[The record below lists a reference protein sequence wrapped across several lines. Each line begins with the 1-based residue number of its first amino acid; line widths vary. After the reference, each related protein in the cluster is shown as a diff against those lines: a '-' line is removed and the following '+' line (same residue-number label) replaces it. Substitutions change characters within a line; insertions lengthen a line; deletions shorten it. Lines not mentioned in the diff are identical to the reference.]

1 MGTKWTN
8 EQLKVINTRN
18 RNILVSAAAGSGKTA
33 VLVER
38 IIAMVTDKDKP
49 IDVDKLLVVTFTNAA
64 ASEMRERLMKAL
76 SKALMLDRNN
86 EHLQKQMTYI
96 QNAKITTIDAFCLG
110 VLKDNF
116 GEADIDPGFRIGN
129 NDELELL
136 KKDTVSEVINSY
148 FEAGDEQFLEFMED
162 YVDKSGRSAIEEIIL
177 DLYEKSMSN
186 VNPAKWLGDM
196 LLDYKDITPDKIL
209 DSVFFKKL
217 FSEAKKSIHKAYE
230 AMRMALYYSD
240 KAGIYEYEEIFLK
253 EQELLKQLGNI
264 EDFNE
269 LKKQVDNIKYD
280 RLPSIKKDRG
290 IDDREKKKV
299 VKFRDSAK
307 KYIKDIKEKFLNK
320 SLDEYSQVLKL
331 SYDNVAMLI
340 KLTGEFMEEYLKVK
354 KEKNIVDFAQVEQL
368 TYNILVKDGE
378 ITDTAKQ
385 ISEDFYEILIDEY
398 QDSNYLQEAILGA
411 VSKKHKGINNIFM
424 VGDVKQSIY
433 GFRNAKPELFV
444 EKFESYTAN
453 DDENMKICLSK
464 NFRSRK
470 QVIETCNFIF
480 EQVMTKE
487 FSDISY
493 DEEQKLYLGAAYE
506 DNDQCET
513 EIIVIDRN
521 AKAEGS
527 YIGEN
532 SGKANGNSISGASTS
547 EALTND
553 EFTEEAEGEED
564 ELLDITYIEAEAG
577 VIADKI
583 KELVANEQKVLDK
596 NTNTY
601 RNIRFSDI
609 AIIVRTMRNLGDT
622 IMQVVEQR
630 NIPIESISTTG
641 YFSAFEIRVLLAYLE
656 VIDNVRQDIPL
667 VCVLRNVYR
676 FNENELAQI
685 KGESKGSYFDGLNM
699 YNGYLNE
706 RVQRVLEDL
715 EALRKM
721 VPYTSIYEL
730 INTILIKTGFKDYL
744 LAMGNG
750 NKRLANVEMLLK
762 KAVQYENSSYS
773 GLFNF
778 IRYIERVQQV
788 ELDEGEAKGYEE
800 ENDSVKLM
808 TIHKSKG
815 LEFPVVIVAGMGR
828 QFNEMD
834 YKKTVVVGKEGGLG
848 IDYIDKDKRIRYQ
861 SPIKKAL
868 TIMGKEADRAEEI
881 RVLYVALTRAKEK
894 LIMTGSCDIN
904 GKLKNL
910 LKYANYEEKAF
921 KSYMIMECKSFIEII
936 LLAYMRNISMNS
948 YINSNSEDIG
958 FDNGISIGLTSPVYN
973 SEAANAKFKVIN
985 LNDITYKA
993 VERQY
998 FEKEMKESI
1007 EHFNSD
1013 IVYDAATREIL
1024 EKRMSYRYP
1033 YPQDMGLTAKVSVS
1047 DVKHRYM
1054 SDDIEETVDS
1064 KVIDYSDNERKS
1076 DPAEKATTEKI
1087 VVGEAVEGK
1096 AVTEKIV
1103 EDKTVTDEI
1112 AAGEEVTVE
1121 AFADKF
1127 VVDEDMPR
1135 FLRGEEEINEGAK
1148 RGTSYHRIFELIDY
1162 SKDIESLEATQEMI
1176 EEIVRSGRI
1185 SKEDADLVSPKKIFR
1200 FLNSKIGKRMK
1211 AAALNGKLY
1220 REKQFVMGDAYNKI
1234 IKEVDSTEMV
1244 LVQGI
1249 IDAMFEEN
1257 GKLIIVD
1264 YKTDNVADIRQL
1276 EARYKTQLELYA
1288 DAVQLSLGKEVGE
1301 KIIYSTKFGDELVL

>member
-38 IIAMVTDKDKP
+38 IIAMVTDKDEP

-76 SKALMLDRNN
+76 SKALMQDRNN

-110 VLKDNF
+110 ILKDNF

-230 AMRMALYYSD
+230 AMRMALCYSD

-290 IDDREKKKV
+290 IEDREKKKV
-299 VKFRDSAK
+299 VKFRESAK

-320 SLDEYSQVLKL
+320 SLDEYSKVLKL

-340 KLTGEFMEEYLKVK
+340 KLTCEFMEEYLKVK
-354 KEKNIVDFAQVEQL
+354 KGKNIVDFAQVEQL

-378 ITDTAKQ
+378 VTDTAKQ

-527 YIGEN
+527 YISEN
-532 SGKANGNSISGASTS
+532 SGKVNGNPISGGSTS
-547 EALTND
+547 ETSAND

-750 NKRLANVEMLLK
+750 NKRIANVEMLLK

-868 TIMGKEADRAEEI
+868 TIMGKEADRAEEL

-1024 EKRMSYRYP
+1024 ENRMSYRYP

-1064 KVIDYSDNERKS
+1064 KVMDYSDSERKS
-1076 DPAEKATTEKI
+1076 DSAEKATIEKI
-1087 VVGEAVEGK
+1087 
-1096 AVTEKIV
+1096 
-1103 EDKTVTDEI
+1103 
-1112 AAGEEVTVE
+1112 
-1121 AFADKF
+1121 

-1185 SKEDADLVSPKKIFR
+1185 SKADADLVSPKKIFR
-1200 FLNSKIGKRMK
+1200 FLNSSIGKRMK

>member
-76 SKALMLDRNN
+76 SKALMQDRNN

-110 VLKDNF
+110 ILKDNF

-299 VKFRDSAK
+299 VKFRESAK

-320 SLDEYSQVLKL
+320 SLDEYSRVLKL
-331 SYDNVAMLI
+331 SYDNVAMLL
-340 KLTGEFMEEYLKVK
+340 KLTCEFMEEYLKVK

-378 ITDTAKQ
+378 VTDTAKQ

-527 YIGEN
+527 YISEN
-532 SGKANGNSISGASTS
+532 SGKVNGNPISGGSTS
-547 EALTND
+547 ETSAND

-750 NKRLANVEMLLK
+750 NKRIANVEMLLK

-868 TIMGKEADRAEEI
+868 TIMGKEADRAEEL

-894 LIMTGSCDIN
+894 LIMTGGCDIN

-1024 EKRMSYRYP
+1024 ENRMSYRYP

-1064 KVIDYSDNERKS
+1064 KVMDYSDSERKS
-1076 DPAEKATTEKI
+1076 DSAEKATIEKI
-1087 VVGEAVEGK
+1087 
-1096 AVTEKIV
+1096 
-1103 EDKTVTDEI
+1103 
-1112 AAGEEVTVE
+1112 
-1121 AFADKF
+1121 

-1185 SKEDADLVSPKKIFR
+1185 SKADADLVSPKKIFR
-1200 FLNSKIGKRMK
+1200 FLNSNIGKRMK

-1276 EARYKTQLELYA
+1276 ETRYKTQLELYA

>member
-76 SKALMLDRNN
+76 SKALMQDRNN

-110 VLKDNF
+110 ILKDNF

-299 VKFRDSAK
+299 VKFRESAK

-320 SLDEYSQVLKL
+320 SLDEYSRVLKL
-331 SYDNVAMLI
+331 SYDNVAMLL
-340 KLTGEFMEEYLKVK
+340 KLTCEFMEEYLKVK

-378 ITDTAKQ
+378 VTDTAKQ

-527 YIGEN
+527 YISEN
-532 SGKANGNSISGASTS
+532 SGKVNGNPISGGSTS
-547 EALTND
+547 ETSAND

-699 YNGYLNE
+699 YNGYLSE

-750 NKRLANVEMLLK
+750 NKRIANVEMLLK

-868 TIMGKEADRAEEI
+868 TIMGKEADRAEEL

-1024 EKRMSYRYP
+1024 ENRMSYRYP

-1064 KVIDYSDNERKS
+1064 KVMDYSDSERKS
-1076 DPAEKATTEKI
+1076 DSAEKATIEKI
-1087 VVGEAVEGK
+1087 
-1096 AVTEKIV
+1096 
-1103 EDKTVTDEI
+1103 
-1112 AAGEEVTVE
+1112 
-1121 AFADKF
+1121 

-1185 SKEDADLVSPKKIFR
+1185 SKADADLVSPKKIFR
-1200 FLNSKIGKRMK
+1200 FLNSNIGKRMK

-1276 EARYKTQLELYA
+1276 ETRYKTQLELYA

>member
-38 IIAMVTDKDKP
+38 IIAMVTDKDEP

-76 SKALMLDRNN
+76 SKALMQDRNN

-110 VLKDNF
+110 ILKDNF

-230 AMRMALYYSD
+230 AMRMALCYSD

-290 IDDREKKKV
+290 IEDREKKKV
-299 VKFRDSAK
+299 VKFRESAK

-320 SLDEYSQVLKL
+320 SLYEYSKVLKL

-340 KLTGEFMEEYLKVK
+340 KLTCEFMEEYLKVK

-378 ITDTAKQ
+378 VTDTAKQ

-527 YIGEN
+527 YISEN
-532 SGKANGNSISGASTS
+532 SGKVNGNPISGGSTS
-547 EALTND
+547 ETSAND

-750 NKRLANVEMLLK
+750 NKRIANVEMLLK

-868 TIMGKEADRAEEI
+868 TIMGKEADRAEEL

-1024 EKRMSYRYP
+1024 ENRMSYRYP

-1064 KVIDYSDNERKS
+1064 KVMDYSDSERKS
-1076 DPAEKATTEKI
+1076 DSAEKATIEKI
-1087 VVGEAVEGK
+1087 
-1096 AVTEKIV
+1096 
-1103 EDKTVTDEI
+1103 
-1112 AAGEEVTVE
+1112 
-1121 AFADKF
+1121 

-1185 SKEDADLVSPKKIFR
+1185 SKADADLVSPKKIFR
-1200 FLNSKIGKRMK
+1200 FLNSSIGKRMK

>member
-76 SKALMLDRNN
+76 SKALMQDRNN

-110 VLKDNF
+110 ILKDNF

-299 VKFRDSAK
+299 VKFRESAK

-320 SLDEYSQVLKL
+320 SLDEYSRVLKL
-331 SYDNVAMLI
+331 SYDNVAMLL
-340 KLTGEFMEEYLKVK
+340 KLTCEFMEEYLKVK

-378 ITDTAKQ
+378 VTDTAKQ

-527 YIGEN
+527 YISEN
-532 SGKANGNSISGASTS
+532 SGKVNGNPISGGSTS
-547 EALTND
+547 ETSAND

-750 NKRLANVEMLLK
+750 NKRIANVEMLLK

-868 TIMGKEADRAEEI
+868 TIMGKEADRAEEL

-1024 EKRMSYRYP
+1024 ENRMSYRYP

-1064 KVIDYSDNERKS
+1064 KVMDYSDSERKS
-1076 DPAEKATTEKI
+1076 DSAEKATIEKI
-1087 VVGEAVEGK
+1087 
-1096 AVTEKIV
+1096 
-1103 EDKTVTDEI
+1103 
-1112 AAGEEVTVE
+1112 
-1121 AFADKF
+1121 

-1185 SKEDADLVSPKKIFR
+1185 SKADADLVSPKKIFR
-1200 FLNSKIGKRMK
+1200 FLNSNIGKRMK

-1276 EARYKTQLELYA
+1276 ETRYKTQLELYA
-1288 DAVQLSLGKEVGE
+1288 DAVQLSLGKEVAE

>member
-76 SKALMLDRNN
+76 SKALMQDRNN

-110 VLKDNF
+110 ILKDNF

-299 VKFRDSAK
+299 VKFRESAK
-307 KYIKDIKEKFLNK
+307 KYIKDIKEKFLSK

-331 SYDNVAMLI
+331 SYDNVAMLL
-340 KLTGEFMEEYLKVK
+340 KLTCEFMEEYLKVK
-354 KEKNIVDFAQVEQL
+354 KEKNVVDFAQVEQL

-378 ITDTAKQ
+378 VTDTAKQ

-527 YIGEN
+527 YISEN
-532 SGKANGNSISGASTS
+532 SGKVNGNPISGGSTS
-547 EALTND
+547 ETSAND

-750 NKRLANVEMLLK
+750 NKRIANVEMLLK

-868 TIMGKEADRAEEI
+868 TIMGKEADRAEEL

-1024 EKRMSYRYP
+1024 ENRMSYRYP

-1064 KVIDYSDNERKS
+1064 KVMDYSDSERKS
-1076 DPAEKATTEKI
+1076 DSAEKATIEKI
-1087 VVGEAVEGK
+1087 
-1096 AVTEKIV
+1096 
-1103 EDKTVTDEI
+1103 
-1112 AAGEEVTVE
+1112 
-1121 AFADKF
+1121 

-1185 SKEDADLVSPKKIFR
+1185 SKADADLVSPKKIFR
-1200 FLNSKIGKRMK
+1200 FLNSNIGKRMK

>member
-38 IIAMVTDKDKP
+38 IIAMVTDKDEP

-76 SKALMLDRNN
+76 SKALMQDRNN

-110 VLKDNF
+110 ILKDNF

-230 AMRMALYYSD
+230 AMRMALCYSD

-290 IDDREKKKV
+290 IEDREKKKV
-299 VKFRDSAK
+299 VKFRESAK

-320 SLDEYSQVLKL
+320 SLDEYSKVLKL

-340 KLTGEFMEEYLKVK
+340 KLTCEFMEEYLKVK

-378 ITDTAKQ
+378 VTDTAKQ

-411 VSKKHKGINNIFM
+411 VSKKHKGIDNIFM

-493 DEEQKLYLGAAYE
+493 DEEQKLYLGATYE

-527 YIGEN
+527 YISEN
-532 SGKANGNSISGASTS
+532 SGKVNGNPISGGSTS
-547 EALTND
+547 ETSAND

-750 NKRLANVEMLLK
+750 NKRIANVEMLLK

-868 TIMGKEADRAEEI
+868 TIMGKEADRAEEL

-1024 EKRMSYRYP
+1024 ENRMSYRYP

-1064 KVIDYSDNERKS
+1064 KVMDYSDSERKS
-1076 DPAEKATTEKI
+1076 DSAEKATIEKI
-1087 VVGEAVEGK
+1087 
-1096 AVTEKIV
+1096 
-1103 EDKTVTDEI
+1103 
-1112 AAGEEVTVE
+1112 
-1121 AFADKF
+1121 

-1185 SKEDADLVSPKKIFR
+1185 SKADADLVSPKKIFR
-1200 FLNSKIGKRMK
+1200 FLNSSIGKRMK

>member
-38 IIAMVTDKDKP
+38 IIAMVTDKDEP

-76 SKALMLDRNN
+76 SKALMQDRNN

-110 VLKDNF
+110 ILKDNF

-253 EQELLKQLGNI
+253 EKELLKQLGNI

-299 VKFRDSAK
+299 VKFRESAK
-307 KYIKDIKEKFLNK
+307 KYIKDIKEKFLSK

-331 SYDNVAMLI
+331 SYDNVAMLL
-340 KLTGEFMEEYLKVK
+340 KLTCEFMEEYLKVK
-354 KEKNIVDFAQVEQL
+354 KEKNVVDFAQVEQL

-378 ITDTAKQ
+378 VTDTAKQ

-527 YIGEN
+527 YISEN
-532 SGKANGNSISGASTS
+532 SGKVNGNPISGGSTS
-547 EALTND
+547 ETSAND

-750 NKRLANVEMLLK
+750 NKRIANVEMLLK

-868 TIMGKEADRAEEI
+868 TIMGKEADRAEEL

-1024 EKRMSYRYP
+1024 ENRMSYRYP

-1064 KVIDYSDNERKS
+1064 KVMDYSDSERKS
-1076 DPAEKATTEKI
+1076 DSAEKATIEKI
-1087 VVGEAVEGK
+1087 
-1096 AVTEKIV
+1096 
-1103 EDKTVTDEI
+1103 
-1112 AAGEEVTVE
+1112 
-1121 AFADKF
+1121 

-1185 SKEDADLVSPKKIFR
+1185 SKADADLVSPKKIFR
-1200 FLNSKIGKRMK
+1200 FLNSNIGKRMK

-1276 EARYKTQLELYA
+1276 ETRYKTQLELYA

>member
-76 SKALMLDRNN
+76 SKALMQDRNN

-253 EQELLKQLGNI
+253 EQELLKQLGSI

-299 VKFRDSAK
+299 VKFRESAK

-532 SGKANGNSISGASTS
+532 SGKVNGNSISGASTS
-547 EALTND
+547 EASAND

-609 AIIVRTMRNLGDT
+609 AIIVRNMRNLGDT

-750 NKRLANVEMLLK
+750 NKRIANVEILLK

-834 YKKTVVVGKEGGLG
+834 YKKIVVVGKEGGLG

-868 TIMGKEADRAEEI
+868 TIMGKEADRAEEL

-894 LIMTGSCDIN
+894 LIMTGNCDIN

-1007 EHFNSD
+1007 KHFNSD

-1024 EKRMSYRYP
+1024 ENRMSYRYP

-1064 KVIDYSDNERKS
+1064 K
-1076 DPAEKATTEKI
+1076 
-1087 VVGEAVEGK
+1087 

-1103 EDKTVTDEI
+1103 EDKV
-1112 AAGEEVTVE
+1112 A
-1121 AFADKF
+1121 
-1127 VVDEDMPR
+1127 VDEDMPR

-1176 EEIVRSGRI
+1176 EEIVGSGRI
-1185 SKEDADLVSPKKIFR
+1185 SKEDADLVSPKKIFQ

-1257 GKLIIVD
+1257 GKIIIVD

>member
-299 VKFRDSAK
+299 VKFRESAK

-340 KLTGEFMEEYLKVK
+340 KLTVEFMEEYLKVK
-354 KEKNIVDFAQVEQL
+354 KEKNIVDFAQIEHL

-444 EKFESYTAN
+444 GKFESYTAN

-750 NKRLANVEMLLK
+750 NKRIANVEMLLK

-868 TIMGKEADRAEEI
+868 TIMGKEADRAEEL

-910 LKYANYEEKAF
+910 LKYVNYEEKAF

-1013 IVYDAATREIL
+1013 IVYDAATKEIL
-1024 EKRMSYRYP
+1024 ENRMSYRYP

-1064 KVIDYSDNERKS
+1064 KVIDYSDSERKS
-1076 DPAEKATTEKI
+1076 DPAEKI
-1087 VVGEAVEGK
+1087 
-1096 AVTEKIV
+1096 
-1103 EDKTVTDEI
+1103 D
-1112 AAGEEVTVE
+1112 
-1121 AFADKF
+1121 ADKF

-1162 SKDIESLEATQEMI
+1162 SKDIESLEATEEMI

-1249 IDAMFEEN
+1249 IDALFEEN
-1257 GKLIIVD
+1257 GKLVIVD

-1301 KIIYSTKFGDELVL
+1301 KIIYSTKFGAELVL

>member
-76 SKALMLDRNN
+76 SKALMQDRNN

-110 VLKDNF
+110 ILKDNF

-299 VKFRDSAK
+299 VKFRESAK

-320 SLDEYSQVLKL
+320 SLDEYSRVLKL
-331 SYDNVAMLI
+331 SYDNVAMLL
-340 KLTGEFMEEYLKVK
+340 KLTCEFMEEYLKVK

-378 ITDTAKQ
+378 VTDTAKQ

-527 YIGEN
+527 YISEN
-532 SGKANGNSISGASTS
+532 SGKVNGNPISGGSTS
-547 EALTND
+547 ETSAND

-750 NKRLANVEMLLK
+750 NKRIANVEMLLK

-868 TIMGKEADRAEEI
+868 TIMGKEADRAEEL

-1024 EKRMSYRYP
+1024 ENRMSYRYP

-1064 KVIDYSDNERKS
+1064 KVMDYSDSERKS
-1076 DPAEKATTEKI
+1076 DSAEKATIEKI
-1087 VVGEAVEGK
+1087 
-1096 AVTEKIV
+1096 
-1103 EDKTVTDEI
+1103 
-1112 AAGEEVTVE
+1112 
-1121 AFADKF
+1121 

-1185 SKEDADLVSPKKIFR
+1185 SKADADLVSTKKIFR
-1200 FLNSKIGKRMK
+1200 FLNSNIGKRMK

-1276 EARYKTQLELYA
+1276 ETRYKTQLELYA

>member
-38 IIAMVTDKDKP
+38 IIAMVTDKDEP

-76 SKALMLDRNN
+76 SKALMQDRNN

-110 VLKDNF
+110 ILKDNF

-230 AMRMALYYSD
+230 AMRMALCYSD

-290 IDDREKKKV
+290 IEDREKKKV
-299 VKFRDSAK
+299 VKFRESAK

-320 SLDEYSQVLKL
+320 SLDEYSKVLKL

-340 KLTGEFMEEYLKVK
+340 KLTCEFMEEYLKVK

-378 ITDTAKQ
+378 VTDTAKQ

-527 YIGEN
+527 YISEN
-532 SGKANGNSISGASTS
+532 SGKVNGNPISGGSTS
-547 EALTND
+547 ETSAND

-750 NKRLANVEMLLK
+750 NKRIANVEMLLK

-868 TIMGKEADRAEEI
+868 TIMGKEADRAEEL

-1013 IVYDAATREIL
+1013 IVYDAATRKIL
-1024 EKRMSYRYP
+1024 ENRMSYRYP

-1064 KVIDYSDNERKS
+1064 KVMDYSDSERKS
-1076 DPAEKATTEKI
+1076 DSAEKATIEKI
-1087 VVGEAVEGK
+1087 
-1096 AVTEKIV
+1096 
-1103 EDKTVTDEI
+1103 
-1112 AAGEEVTVE
+1112 
-1121 AFADKF
+1121 

-1185 SKEDADLVSPKKIFR
+1185 SKADADLVSPKKIFR
-1200 FLNSKIGKRMK
+1200 FLNSSIGKRMK

>member
-76 SKALMLDRNN
+76 SKALMQDRNN

-110 VLKDNF
+110 ILKDNF

-253 EQELLKQLGNI
+253 GQELLKQLGNI

-299 VKFRDSAK
+299 VKFRESAK
-307 KYIKDIKEKFLNK
+307 KYIKDIKEKFLSK
-320 SLDEYSQVLKL
+320 SLDEYSRVLKL
-331 SYDNVAMLI
+331 SYDNVAMLL
-340 KLTGEFMEEYLKVK
+340 KLTCEFMEEYLKVK

-378 ITDTAKQ
+378 VTDTAKQ

-527 YIGEN
+527 YISEN
-532 SGKANGNSISGASTS
+532 SGKVNGNPISGGSTS
-547 EALTND
+547 ETSAND

-750 NKRLANVEMLLK
+750 NKRIANVEMLLK

-868 TIMGKEADRAEEI
+868 TIMGKEADRAEEL

-1013 IVYDAATREIL
+1013 IVYDATTREIL
-1024 EKRMSYRYP
+1024 ENRMSYRYP

-1064 KVIDYSDNERKS
+1064 KVMDYSDSERKS
-1076 DPAEKATTEKI
+1076 DSAEKATIEKI
-1087 VVGEAVEGK
+1087 
-1096 AVTEKIV
+1096 
-1103 EDKTVTDEI
+1103 
-1112 AAGEEVTVE
+1112 
-1121 AFADKF
+1121 

-1148 RGTSYHRIFELIDY
+1148 RGTSYHRIFELVDY

-1185 SKEDADLVSPKKIFR
+1185 SKADADLVSPKKIFR
-1200 FLNSKIGKRMK
+1200 FLNSNIGKRMK

>member
-38 IIAMVTDKDKP
+38 IIAMVTDKDKH

-76 SKALMLDRNN
+76 SKALMQDRSN

-290 IDDREKKKV
+290 IEDREKKKV
-299 VKFRDSAK
+299 VKFRESAK

-320 SLDEYSQVLKL
+320 SLDEYSRVLKL

-378 ITDTAKQ
+378 VTDTAKQ

-527 YIGEN
+527 YISEN
-532 SGKANGNSISGASTS
+532 SGKVNGNPISGGSTS
-547 EALTND
+547 ETSAND

-750 NKRLANVEMLLK
+750 NKRIANVEMLLK

-868 TIMGKEADRAEEI
+868 TIMGKEADRAEEL

-1013 IVYDAATREIL
+1013 IVYDAATRKIL
-1024 EKRMSYRYP
+1024 ENRMSYRYP

-1064 KVIDYSDNERKS
+1064 KVMDYSDSERKS
-1076 DPAEKATTEKI
+1076 DQAEKATIEKI
-1087 VVGEAVEGK
+1087 
-1096 AVTEKIV
+1096 
-1103 EDKTVTDEI
+1103 
-1112 AAGEEVTVE
+1112 
-1121 AFADKF
+1121 

-1185 SKEDADLVSPKKIFR
+1185 SKADADLVSPKKIFR
-1200 FLNSKIGKRMK
+1200 FLNSNIGKRMK

-1276 EARYKTQLELYA
+1276 ETRYKTQLELYA

>member
-76 SKALMLDRNN
+76 SKALMQDRNN

-253 EQELLKQLGNI
+253 EQELLKQLGSI

-299 VKFRDSAK
+299 VKFRESAK

-532 SGKANGNSISGASTS
+532 SGKVNGNSISGASTS
-547 EALTND
+547 EASAND

-750 NKRLANVEMLLK
+750 NKRIANVEMLLK

-868 TIMGKEADRAEEI
+868 TIMGKEADRAEEL

-904 GKLKNL
+904 GKLKAL

-1024 EKRMSYRYP
+1024 ENRMSYRYP

-1064 KVIDYSDNERKS
+1064 K
-1076 DPAEKATTEKI
+1076 
-1087 VVGEAVEGK
+1087 

-1103 EDKTVTDEI
+1103 EDKV
-1112 AAGEEVTVE
+1112 A
-1121 AFADKF
+1121 
-1127 VVDEDMPR
+1127 VDEDMPR

-1185 SKEDADLVSPKKIFR
+1185 SKEDADLVSPKKIFW

-1257 GKLIIVD
+1257 GKLVIVD

>member
-76 SKALMLDRNN
+76 SKALMQDRNN

-110 VLKDNF
+110 ILKDNF

-299 VKFRDSAK
+299 VKFRESAK

-320 SLDEYSQVLKL
+320 SLDEYSRVLKL
-331 SYDNVAMLI
+331 SYDNVAMLL
-340 KLTGEFMEEYLKVK
+340 KLTCEFMEEYLKVK
-354 KEKNIVDFAQVEQL
+354 KEKNVVDFAQVEQL

-378 ITDTAKQ
+378 VTDTAKQ

-527 YIGEN
+527 YISEN
-532 SGKANGNSISGASTS
+532 SGKVNGNPISGGSTS
-547 EALTND
+547 ETSAND

-750 NKRLANVEMLLK
+750 NKRIANVEMLLK

-868 TIMGKEADRAEEI
+868 TIMGKEADRAEEL

-1024 EKRMSYRYP
+1024 ENRMSYRYP

-1064 KVIDYSDNERKS
+1064 KVMDYSDSERKS
-1076 DPAEKATTEKI
+1076 DSAEKATIEKI
-1087 VVGEAVEGK
+1087 
-1096 AVTEKIV
+1096 
-1103 EDKTVTDEI
+1103 
-1112 AAGEEVTVE
+1112 
-1121 AFADKF
+1121 

-1185 SKEDADLVSPKKIFR
+1185 SKADADLVSPKKIFR
-1200 FLNSKIGKRMK
+1200 FLNSNIGKRMK

>member
-76 SKALMLDRNN
+76 SKALMQDRNN

-110 VLKDNF
+110 ILKDNF

-299 VKFRDSAK
+299 VKFRESAK

-320 SLDEYSQVLKL
+320 SLDEYSRVLKL
-331 SYDNVAMLI
+331 SYDNVAMLL
-340 KLTGEFMEEYLKVK
+340 KLNCEFMEEYLKVK

-378 ITDTAKQ
+378 VTDTAKQ

-527 YIGEN
+527 YISEN
-532 SGKANGNSISGASTS
+532 SGKVNGNPISGGSTS
-547 EALTND
+547 ETSAND

-744 LAMGNG
+744 LAIGNG
-750 NKRLANVEMLLK
+750 NKRIANVEMLLK

-868 TIMGKEADRAEEI
+868 TIMGKEADRAEEL

-1024 EKRMSYRYP
+1024 ENRMSYRYP

-1064 KVIDYSDNERKS
+1064 KVMDYSDSERKS
-1076 DPAEKATTEKI
+1076 DSAEKATIEKI
-1087 VVGEAVEGK
+1087 
-1096 AVTEKIV
+1096 
-1103 EDKTVTDEI
+1103 
-1112 AAGEEVTVE
+1112 
-1121 AFADKF
+1121 

-1185 SKEDADLVSPKKIFR
+1185 SKADADLVSPKKIFR
-1200 FLNSKIGKRMK
+1200 FLNSNIGKRMK

-1276 EARYKTQLELYA
+1276 ETRYKTQLELYA

>member
-76 SKALMLDRNN
+76 SKALMQDRNN

-110 VLKDNF
+110 ILKDNF

-299 VKFRDSAK
+299 VKFRESAK

-464 NFRSRK
+464 NFRSRN

-750 NKRLANVEMLLK
+750 NKRIANVEMLLK

-868 TIMGKEADRAEEI
+868 TIMGKEADRAEEL

-1007 EHFNSD
+1007 KHFNSD

-1024 EKRMSYRYP
+1024 ENRMSYRYP
-1033 YPQDMGLTAKVSVS
+1033 YPQDMGLTAKLSVS

-1054 SDDIEETVDS
+1054 SDDIEETVD
-1064 KVIDYSDNERKS
+1064 
-1076 DPAEKATTEKI
+1076 
-1087 VVGEAVEGK
+1087 GK

-1103 EDKTVTDEI
+1103 EDKV
-1112 AAGEEVTVE
+1112 A
-1121 AFADKF
+1121 
-1127 VVDEDMPR
+1127 VDEDMPR

-1185 SKEDADLVSPKKIFR
+1185 SKEDAGLVSPKKIFR

-1257 GKLIIVD
+1257 GKFIIVD

>member
-76 SKALMLDRNN
+76 SKALMQDRNN

-110 VLKDNF
+110 ILKDNF

-177 DLYEKSMSN
+177 DLYEKSMSD

-299 VKFRDSAK
+299 VKFRESAK
-307 KYIKDIKEKFLNK
+307 KYIKDIKEKFLSK

-331 SYDNVAMLI
+331 SYDNVAMLL
-340 KLTGEFMEEYLKVK
+340 KLTCEFMEEYLKVK
-354 KEKNIVDFAQVEQL
+354 KEKNVVDFAQVEQL

-378 ITDTAKQ
+378 VTDTAKQ

-527 YIGEN
+527 YISEN
-532 SGKANGNSISGASTS
+532 SGKVNGNPISGGSTS
-547 EALTND
+547 ETSAND

-685 KGESKGSYFDGLNM
+685 KGESRGSYFDGLNM

-750 NKRLANVEMLLK
+750 NKRIANVEMLLK

-800 ENDSVKLM
+800 ENDSVRLM

-868 TIMGKEADRAEEI
+868 TIMGKEADRAEEL

-1024 EKRMSYRYP
+1024 ENRMSYRYP

-1064 KVIDYSDNERKS
+1064 KVMDYSDSERKS
-1076 DPAEKATTEKI
+1076 DSAEKATIEKI
-1087 VVGEAVEGK
+1087 
-1096 AVTEKIV
+1096 
-1103 EDKTVTDEI
+1103 
-1112 AAGEEVTVE
+1112 
-1121 AFADKF
+1121 

-1185 SKEDADLVSPKKIFR
+1185 SKADADLVSPKKIFR
-1200 FLNSKIGKRMK
+1200 FLNSSIGKRMK

>member
-38 IIAMVTDKDKP
+38 IIAMVTDKDEP

-76 SKALMLDRNN
+76 SKALMQDRNN

-110 VLKDNF
+110 ILKDNF

-230 AMRMALYYSD
+230 AMRMALCYSD

-290 IDDREKKKV
+290 IEDREKKKV
-299 VKFRDSAK
+299 VKFRESAK

-320 SLDEYSQVLKL
+320 SLDEYSKVLKL

-340 KLTGEFMEEYLKVK
+340 KLTCEFMEEYLKVK

-378 ITDTAKQ
+378 VTDTAKQ

-493 DEEQKLYLGAAYE
+493 DEEQKLYLGATYE

-527 YIGEN
+527 YISEN
-532 SGKANGNSISGASTS
+532 SGKVNGNPISGGSTS
-547 EALTND
+547 ETSAND

-750 NKRLANVEMLLK
+750 NKRIANVEMLLK

-868 TIMGKEADRAEEI
+868 TIMGKEADRAEEL

-1024 EKRMSYRYP
+1024 ENRMSYRYP

-1064 KVIDYSDNERKS
+1064 KVMDYSDSERKS
-1076 DPAEKATTEKI
+1076 DSAEKATIEKI
-1087 VVGEAVEGK
+1087 
-1096 AVTEKIV
+1096 
-1103 EDKTVTDEI
+1103 
-1112 AAGEEVTVE
+1112 
-1121 AFADKF
+1121 

-1185 SKEDADLVSPKKIFR
+1185 SKADADLVSPKKIFR
-1200 FLNSKIGKRMK
+1200 FLNSSIGKRMK

>member
-76 SKALMLDRNN
+76 SKALMQDRNN

-110 VLKDNF
+110 ILKDNF

-177 DLYEKSMSN
+177 DLYEKSMSD

-299 VKFRDSAK
+299 VKFRESAK
-307 KYIKDIKEKFLNK
+307 KYIKDIKEKFLSK

-331 SYDNVAMLI
+331 SYDNVAMLL
-340 KLTGEFMEEYLKVK
+340 KLTCEFMEEYLKVK
-354 KEKNIVDFAQVEQL
+354 KEKNVVDFAQVEQL

-378 ITDTAKQ
+378 VTDTAKQ

-527 YIGEN
+527 YISEN
-532 SGKANGNSISGASTS
+532 SGKVNGNPISGGSTS
-547 EALTND
+547 ETSAND

-685 KGESKGSYFDGLNM
+685 KGESRGSYFDGLNM

-750 NKRLANVEMLLK
+750 NKRIANVEMLLK

-800 ENDSVKLM
+800 ENDSVRLM

-868 TIMGKEADRAEEI
+868 TIMGKEADRAEEL

-1024 EKRMSYRYP
+1024 ENRMSYRYP

-1064 KVIDYSDNERKS
+1064 KVMDYSDSERKS
-1076 DPAEKATTEKI
+1076 DSAEKATIEKI
-1087 VVGEAVEGK
+1087 
-1096 AVTEKIV
+1096 
-1103 EDKTVTDEI
+1103 
-1112 AAGEEVTVE
+1112 
-1121 AFADKF
+1121 

-1185 SKEDADLVSPKKIFR
+1185 SKADADLVSPKKIFR
-1200 FLNSKIGKRMK
+1200 FLNSNIGKRMK

>member
-38 IIAMVTDKDKP
+38 IIAMVTDKDEP

-76 SKALMLDRNN
+76 SKALMQDRNN

-110 VLKDNF
+110 ILKDNF

-230 AMRMALYYSD
+230 AMRMALCYSD

-290 IDDREKKKV
+290 IEDREKKKV
-299 VKFRDSAK
+299 VKFRESAK

-320 SLDEYSQVLKL
+320 SLYEYSKVLKL

-340 KLTGEFMEEYLKVK
+340 KLTCEFMEEYLKVK

-378 ITDTAKQ
+378 VTDTAKQ

-527 YIGEN
+527 YISEN
-532 SGKANGNSISGASTS
+532 SGKVNGNPISGGSTS
-547 EALTND
+547 EASAND

-750 NKRLANVEMLLK
+750 NKRIANVEMLLK

-868 TIMGKEADRAEEI
+868 TIMGKEADRAEEL

-1024 EKRMSYRYP
+1024 ENRMSYRYP

-1064 KVIDYSDNERKS
+1064 KVMDYSDSERKS
-1076 DPAEKATTEKI
+1076 DSAEKATIEKI
-1087 VVGEAVEGK
+1087 
-1096 AVTEKIV
+1096 
-1103 EDKTVTDEI
+1103 
-1112 AAGEEVTVE
+1112 
-1121 AFADKF
+1121 

-1185 SKEDADLVSPKKIFR
+1185 SKADADLVSPKKIFR
-1200 FLNSKIGKRMK
+1200 FLNSSIGKRMK

>member
-76 SKALMLDRNN
+76 SKALMQDRNN

-110 VLKDNF
+110 ILKDNF

-299 VKFRDSAK
+299 VKFRESAK

-320 SLDEYSQVLKL
+320 SLDEYSRVLKL
-331 SYDNVAMLI
+331 SYDNVAMLL
-340 KLTGEFMEEYLKVK
+340 KLTCEFMEEYLKVK
-354 KEKNIVDFAQVEQL
+354 KEKNVVDFAQVEQL

-378 ITDTAKQ
+378 VTDTAKQ

-527 YIGEN
+527 YISEN
-532 SGKANGNSISGASTS
+532 SGKVNGNPISGGSTS
-547 EALTND
+547 ETSAND

-750 NKRLANVEMLLK
+750 NKRIANVEMLLK

-868 TIMGKEADRAEEI
+868 TIMGKEADRAEEL

-1024 EKRMSYRYP
+1024 ENRMSYRYP

-1064 KVIDYSDNERKS
+1064 KVMDYSDSERKS
-1076 DPAEKATTEKI
+1076 DQAEKATTEKI
-1087 VVGEAVEGK
+1087 
-1096 AVTEKIV
+1096 
-1103 EDKTVTDEI
+1103 
-1112 AAGEEVTVE
+1112 
-1121 AFADKF
+1121 

-1185 SKEDADLVSPKKIFR
+1185 SKADADLVSPKKIFR
-1200 FLNSKIGKRMK
+1200 FLNSSIGKRMK

>member
-38 IIAMVTDKDKP
+38 IIAMVTDKDEP

-76 SKALMLDRNN
+76 SKALMQDRNN

-110 VLKDNF
+110 ILKDNF

-230 AMRMALYYSD
+230 AMRMALCYSD

-290 IDDREKKKV
+290 IEDREKKKV
-299 VKFRDSAK
+299 VKFRESAK

-320 SLDEYSQVLKL
+320 SLDEYSKVLKL

-378 ITDTAKQ
+378 VTDTAKQ

-493 DEEQKLYLGAAYE
+493 DEEQKLYLGATYE

-527 YIGEN
+527 YISEN
-532 SGKANGNSISGASTS
+532 SGKVNGNPISGGSTS
-547 EALTND
+547 ETSAND

-750 NKRLANVEMLLK
+750 NKRIANVEMLLK

-868 TIMGKEADRAEEI
+868 TIMGKEADRAEEL

-921 KSYMIMECKSFIEII
+921 KSYMIMESKSFIEII

-1024 EKRMSYRYP
+1024 ENRMSYRYP

-1064 KVIDYSDNERKS
+1064 KVMDYSDSERKS
-1076 DPAEKATTEKI
+1076 DSAEKATIEKI
-1087 VVGEAVEGK
+1087 
-1096 AVTEKIV
+1096 
-1103 EDKTVTDEI
+1103 
-1112 AAGEEVTVE
+1112 
-1121 AFADKF
+1121 

-1185 SKEDADLVSPKKIFR
+1185 SKADADLVSPKKIFR
-1200 FLNSKIGKRMK
+1200 FLNSNIGKRMK

>member
-38 IIAMVTDKDKP
+38 IIAMVTDKDEP

-76 SKALMLDRNN
+76 SKALMQDRNN

-110 VLKDNF
+110 ILKDNF

-290 IDDREKKKV
+290 IEDREKKKV
-299 VKFRDSAK
+299 VKFRESAK
-307 KYIKDIKEKFLNK
+307 KYIKDIKEKFLSK

-331 SYDNVAMLI
+331 SYDNVAMLL
-340 KLTGEFMEEYLKVK
+340 KLTCEFMEEYLKVK
-354 KEKNIVDFAQVEQL
+354 KEKNVVDFAQVEQL

-378 ITDTAKQ
+378 VTDTAKQ

-527 YIGEN
+527 YISEN
-532 SGKANGNSISGASTS
+532 SGKVNGNPISGGSTS
-547 EALTND
+547 ETSAND

-750 NKRLANVEMLLK
+750 NKRIANVEMLLK

-800 ENDSVKLM
+800 ENDSVRLM

-868 TIMGKEADRAEEI
+868 TIMGKEADRAEEL

-1024 EKRMSYRYP
+1024 ENRMSYRYP

-1064 KVIDYSDNERKS
+1064 KVMDYSDSERKS
-1076 DPAEKATTEKI
+1076 DSAEKATIEKI
-1087 VVGEAVEGK
+1087 
-1096 AVTEKIV
+1096 
-1103 EDKTVTDEI
+1103 
-1112 AAGEEVTVE
+1112 
-1121 AFADKF
+1121 

-1185 SKEDADLVSPKKIFR
+1185 SKADADLVSPKKIFR
-1200 FLNSKIGKRMK
+1200 FLNSNIGKRMK

-1276 EARYKTQLELYA
+1276 ETRYKTQLELYA

>member
-1 MGTKWTN
+1 
-8 EQLKVINTRN
+8 
-18 RNILVSAAAGSGKTA
+18 
-33 VLVER
+33 
-38 IIAMVTDKDKP
+38 
-49 IDVDKLLVVTFTNAA
+49 
-64 ASEMRERLMKAL
+64 
-76 SKALMLDRNN
+76 
-86 EHLQKQMTYI
+86 
-96 QNAKITTIDAFCLG
+96 
-110 VLKDNF
+110 
-116 GEADIDPGFRIGN
+116 
-129 NDELELL
+129 
-136 KKDTVSEVINSY
+136 
-148 FEAGDEQFLEFMED
+148 
-162 YVDKSGRSAIEEIIL
+162 
-177 DLYEKSMSN
+177 
-186 VNPAKWLGDM
+186 
-196 LLDYKDITPDKIL
+196 
-209 DSVFFKKL
+209 
-217 FSEAKKSIHKAYE
+217 
-230 AMRMALYYSD
+230 
-240 KAGIYEYEEIFLK
+240 
-253 EQELLKQLGNI
+253 
-264 EDFNE
+264 
-269 LKKQVDNIKYD
+269 
-280 RLPSIKKDRG
+280 
-290 IDDREKKKV
+290 
-299 VKFRDSAK
+299 
-307 KYIKDIKEKFLNK
+307 
-320 SLDEYSQVLKL
+320 
-331 SYDNVAMLI
+331 MLI

-378 ITDTAKQ
+378 VTDTAKQ

-444 EKFESYTAN
+444 EKFENYTAN

-527 YIGEN
+527 YISEN
-532 SGKANGNSISGASTS
+532 SGKVNGNPISGGSTS
-547 EALTND
+547 ETSAND

-750 NKRLANVEMLLK
+750 NKRIANVEMLLK

-868 TIMGKEADRAEEI
+868 TIMGKEADRAEEL

-1024 EKRMSYRYP
+1024 ENRMSYRYP

-1064 KVIDYSDNERKS
+1064 KVMDYSDSERKS
-1076 DPAEKATTEKI
+1076 DPAEKATIEKI
-1087 VVGEAVEGK
+1087 
-1096 AVTEKIV
+1096 
-1103 EDKTVTDEI
+1103 
-1112 AAGEEVTVE
+1112 
-1121 AFADKF
+1121 

-1162 SKDIESLEATQEMI
+1162 SRDIESLEATQEMI

-1185 SKEDADLVSPKKIFR
+1185 SKADADLVSPKKIFR
-1200 FLNSKIGKRMK
+1200 FLNSSIGKRMK

-1264 YKTDNVADIRQL
+1264 YKIDNVADIRQL

>member
-76 SKALMLDRNN
+76 SKALMQDRNN

-110 VLKDNF
+110 ILKDNF

-177 DLYEKSMSN
+177 DLYEKSMSD

-299 VKFRDSAK
+299 VKFRESAK
-307 KYIKDIKEKFLNK
+307 KYIKDIKEKFLSK

-331 SYDNVAMLI
+331 SYDNVAMLL
-340 KLTGEFMEEYLKVK
+340 KLTCEFMEEYLKVK
-354 KEKNIVDFAQVEQL
+354 KEKNVVDFAQVEQL

-493 DEEQKLYLGAAYE
+493 DEEQKLYLGATYE

-527 YIGEN
+527 YISEN
-532 SGKANGNSISGASTS
+532 SGKVNGNPISGGSTS
-547 EALTND
+547 ETSAND

-750 NKRLANVEMLLK
+750 NKRIANVEMLLK

-868 TIMGKEADRAEEI
+868 TIMGKEADRAEEL

-1024 EKRMSYRYP
+1024 ENRMSYRYP

-1064 KVIDYSDNERKS
+1064 KVMDYSDSERKS
-1076 DPAEKATTEKI
+1076 DSAEKATIEKI
-1087 VVGEAVEGK
+1087 
-1096 AVTEKIV
+1096 
-1103 EDKTVTDEI
+1103 
-1112 AAGEEVTVE
+1112 
-1121 AFADKF
+1121 

-1185 SKEDADLVSPKKIFR
+1185 SKADADLVSPKKIFR
-1200 FLNSKIGKRMK
+1200 FLNSNIGKRMK

>member
-76 SKALMLDRNN
+76 SKALMQDRNN

-110 VLKDNF
+110 ILKDNF

-299 VKFRDSAK
+299 VKFRESAK

-320 SLDEYSQVLKL
+320 SLDEYSRVLKL
-331 SYDNVAMLI
+331 SYDNVAMLL
-340 KLTGEFMEEYLKVK
+340 KLTCEFMEEYLKVK

-378 ITDTAKQ
+378 VTDTAKQ

-527 YIGEN
+527 YISEN
-532 SGKANGNSISGASTS
+532 SGKVNGNPISGGSTS
-547 EALTND
+547 ETSAND

-750 NKRLANVEMLLK
+750 NKRIANVEMLLK

-868 TIMGKEADRAEEI
+868 TIMGKEADRAEEL

-1024 EKRMSYRYP
+1024 ENRMSYRYP

-1064 KVIDYSDNERKS
+1064 KVMDYSDSERKS
-1076 DPAEKATTEKI
+1076 DSAEKATIEKI
-1087 VVGEAVEGK
+1087 
-1096 AVTEKIV
+1096 
-1103 EDKTVTDEI
+1103 
-1112 AAGEEVTVE
+1112 
-1121 AFADKF
+1121 

-1185 SKEDADLVSPKKIFR
+1185 SKADADLVSPKKIFR
-1200 FLNSKIGKRMK
+1200 FLNSNIGKRMK

-1276 EARYKTQLELYA
+1276 ETRYKTQLELYA

>member
-76 SKALMLDRNN
+76 SKALMQDRNN

-110 VLKDNF
+110 ILKDNF

-230 AMRMALYYSD
+230 AMRMALCYSD

-299 VKFRDSAK
+299 VKFRESAK
-307 KYIKDIKEKFLNK
+307 KYIKDIKEKFLSK

-354 KEKNIVDFAQVEQL
+354 KEKNVVDFAQVEQL

-378 ITDTAKQ
+378 VTDTAKQ

-527 YIGEN
+527 YISEN
-532 SGKANGNSISGASTS
+532 SGKVNGNPISGGSTS
-547 EALTND
+547 ETSAND

-750 NKRLANVEMLLK
+750 NKRIANVEMLLK

-800 ENDSVKLM
+800 ENDSVRLM

-868 TIMGKEADRAEEI
+868 TIMGKEADRAEEL

-1024 EKRMSYRYP
+1024 ENRMSYRYP

-1064 KVIDYSDNERKS
+1064 KVMDYSDSERKS
-1076 DPAEKATTEKI
+1076 DSAEKATIEKI
-1087 VVGEAVEGK
+1087 
-1096 AVTEKIV
+1096 
-1103 EDKTVTDEI
+1103 
-1112 AAGEEVTVE
+1112 
-1121 AFADKF
+1121 
-1127 VVDEDMPR
+1127 VVDEDMPS

-1185 SKEDADLVSPKKIFR
+1185 SKADADLVSPKKIFR
-1200 FLNSKIGKRMK
+1200 FLNSNIGKRMK

-1276 EARYKTQLELYA
+1276 ETRYKTQLELYA

>member
-38 IIAMVTDKDKP
+38 IIAMVTDKDEP

-76 SKALMLDRNN
+76 SKALMQDRNN

-110 VLKDNF
+110 ILKDNF

-230 AMRMALYYSD
+230 AMRIALYYSD

-290 IDDREKKKV
+290 IEDREKKKV
-299 VKFRDSAK
+299 VKFRESAK
-307 KYIKDIKEKFLNK
+307 KYIKDIKEKFLSK

-331 SYDNVAMLI
+331 SYDNVAMLL
-340 KLTGEFMEEYLKVK
+340 KLTCEFMEEYLKVK
-354 KEKNIVDFAQVEQL
+354 KEKNVVDFAQVEQL

-378 ITDTAKQ
+378 VTDTAKQ

-527 YIGEN
+527 YISEN
-532 SGKANGNSISGASTS
+532 SGKVNGNPISGGSTS
-547 EALTND
+547 ETSAND

-750 NKRLANVEMLLK
+750 NKRIANVEMLLK

-800 ENDSVKLM
+800 ENDSVRLM

-868 TIMGKEADRAEEI
+868 TIMGKEADRAEEL

-1024 EKRMSYRYP
+1024 ENRMSYRYP

-1064 KVIDYSDNERKS
+1064 KVMDYSDSERKS
-1076 DPAEKATTEKI
+1076 DSAEKATIEKI
-1087 VVGEAVEGK
+1087 
-1096 AVTEKIV
+1096 
-1103 EDKTVTDEI
+1103 
-1112 AAGEEVTVE
+1112 
-1121 AFADKF
+1121 
-1127 VVDEDMPR
+1127 VVDEDMPS

-1185 SKEDADLVSPKKIFR
+1185 SKADADLVSPKKIFR
-1200 FLNSKIGKRMK
+1200 FLNSNIGKRMK

-1276 EARYKTQLELYA
+1276 ETRYKTQLELYA

>member
-76 SKALMLDRNN
+76 SKALMQDRNN

-110 VLKDNF
+110 ILKDNF

-136 KKDTVSEVINSY
+136 KKDTVSDVINSY

-196 LLDYKDITPDKIL
+196 LLYYKDITPDKIL

-290 IDDREKKKV
+290 IEDREKKKV
-299 VKFRDSAK
+299 VKFRESAK
-307 KYIKDIKEKFLNK
+307 KYIKDIKEKFLSK

-331 SYDNVAMLI
+331 SYDNVAMLL
-340 KLTGEFMEEYLKVK
+340 KLTCEFMEEYLKVK
-354 KEKNIVDFAQVEQL
+354 KEKNVVDFAQVEQL

-527 YIGEN
+527 YISEN
-532 SGKANGNSISGASTS
+532 SGKVNGNPISGGSTS
-547 EALTND
+547 ETSAND

-750 NKRLANVEMLLK
+750 NKRIANVEMLLK

-868 TIMGKEADRAEEI
+868 TIMGKEADRAEEL

-973 SEAANAKFKVIN
+973 REAANAKFKVIN

-1024 EKRMSYRYP
+1024 ENRMSYRYP

-1064 KVIDYSDNERKS
+1064 KVMDYSDSERKS
-1076 DPAEKATTEKI
+1076 DSAEKATIEKI
-1087 VVGEAVEGK
+1087 
-1096 AVTEKIV
+1096 
-1103 EDKTVTDEI
+1103 
-1112 AAGEEVTVE
+1112 
-1121 AFADKF
+1121 

-1185 SKEDADLVSPKKIFR
+1185 SKADADLVSPKKIFR
-1200 FLNSKIGKRMK
+1200 FLNSNIGKRMK

>member
-76 SKALMLDRNN
+76 SKALMQDRNN

-110 VLKDNF
+110 ILKDNF

-299 VKFRDSAK
+299 VKFRESAK

-320 SLDEYSQVLKL
+320 SLDEYSRVLKL

-340 KLTGEFMEEYLKVK
+340 KLTCEFMEEYLKVK

-378 ITDTAKQ
+378 VTDTAKQ

-527 YIGEN
+527 YISEN
-532 SGKANGNSISGASTS
+532 SGKVNGNPISGGSTS
-547 EALTND
+547 ETSAND

-744 LAMGNG
+744 LAMGSG
-750 NKRLANVEMLLK
+750 NKRIANVEMLLK

-868 TIMGKEADRAEEI
+868 TIMGKEADRAEEL

-1024 EKRMSYRYP
+1024 ENRMSYRYP

-1064 KVIDYSDNERKS
+1064 KVMDYSDSERKS
-1076 DPAEKATTEKI
+1076 DSAEKATIEKI
-1087 VVGEAVEGK
+1087 
-1096 AVTEKIV
+1096 
-1103 EDKTVTDEI
+1103 
-1112 AAGEEVTVE
+1112 
-1121 AFADKF
+1121 

-1185 SKEDADLVSPKKIFR
+1185 SKADADLASPKKIFR
-1200 FLNSKIGKRMK
+1200 FLNSNIGKRMK

-1276 EARYKTQLELYA
+1276 ETRYKTQLELYA

>member
-76 SKALMLDRNN
+76 SKALMQDRNN

-110 VLKDNF
+110 ILKDNF

-240 KAGIYEYEEIFLK
+240 KAEIYEYEEIFLK

-299 VKFRDSAK
+299 VKFRESAK
-307 KYIKDIKEKFLNK
+307 KYIKDIKEKFLSK

-331 SYDNVAMLI
+331 SYDNVAMLL
-340 KLTGEFMEEYLKVK
+340 KLTCEFMEEYLKVK
-354 KEKNIVDFAQVEQL
+354 KEKNVVDFAQVEQL

-378 ITDTAKQ
+378 VTDTAKQ

-493 DEEQKLYLGAAYE
+493 DEKQKLYLGAAYE

-527 YIGEN
+527 YISEN
-532 SGKANGNSISGASTS
+532 SGKVNGNPISGGSTS
-547 EALTND
+547 ETSAND

-750 NKRLANVEMLLK
+750 NKRIANVEMLLK

-800 ENDSVKLM
+800 ENDSVRLM

-868 TIMGKEADRAEEI
+868 TIMGKEADRAEEL

-1024 EKRMSYRYP
+1024 ENRMSYRYP

-1064 KVIDYSDNERKS
+1064 KVMDYSDSERKS
-1076 DPAEKATTEKI
+1076 DSAEKATIEKI
-1087 VVGEAVEGK
+1087 
-1096 AVTEKIV
+1096 
-1103 EDKTVTDEI
+1103 
-1112 AAGEEVTVE
+1112 
-1121 AFADKF
+1121 
-1127 VVDEDMPR
+1127 VVDEDMPS

-1185 SKEDADLVSPKKIFR
+1185 SKADADLVSPKKIFR
-1200 FLNSKIGKRMK
+1200 FLNSNIGKRMK

-1276 EARYKTQLELYA
+1276 ETRYKTQLELYA

>member
-38 IIAMVTDKDKP
+38 IIAMVTDKEKP

-76 SKALMLDRNN
+76 SKALMQDRNN

-299 VKFRDSAK
+299 VKFRESAK

-532 SGKANGNSISGASTS
+532 SGKVNGNSISGAS
-547 EALTND
+547 TND

-750 NKRLANVEMLLK
+750 NKRIANVEMLLK

-834 YKKTVVVGKEGGLG
+834 YKKNVLVGKEGGLG

-868 TIMGKEADRAEEI
+868 TIMGKEADRAEEL

-904 GKLKNL
+904 GKLKAL

-1024 EKRMSYRYP
+1024 ENRMSYRYP

-1064 KVIDYSDNERKS
+1064 K
-1076 DPAEKATTEKI
+1076 
-1087 VVGEAVEGK
+1087 

-1103 EDKTVTDEI
+1103 EDKV
-1112 AAGEEVTVE
+1112 A
-1121 AFADKF
+1121 
-1127 VVDEDMPR
+1127 VDEDMPR

-1176 EEIVRSGRI
+1176 EEIVGSGRI
-1185 SKEDADLVSPKKIFR
+1185 SKEDADLVSPKKIFQ

-1257 GKLIIVD
+1257 GKIIIVD

>member
-38 IIAMVTDKDKP
+38 IIAMVTDKEKP

-76 SKALMLDRNN
+76 SKALMQDRNN

-299 VKFRDSAK
+299 VKFRESAK

-532 SGKANGNSISGASTS
+532 SGKVNGNSISEASTS
-547 EALTND
+547 EASAND

-656 VIDNVRQDIPL
+656 AIDNVRQDIPL

-750 NKRLANVEMLLK
+750 NKRIANVEMLLK

-834 YKKTVVVGKEGGLG
+834 YKKNVLVGKEGGLG

-868 TIMGKEADRAEEI
+868 TIMGKEADRAEEL

-904 GKLKNL
+904 GKLKAL

-973 SEAANAKFKVIN
+973 SEAANVKFKVIN

-1024 EKRMSYRYP
+1024 ENRMSYRYP

-1064 KVIDYSDNERKS
+1064 K
-1076 DPAEKATTEKI
+1076 
-1087 VVGEAVEGK
+1087 

-1103 EDKTVTDEI
+1103 EDKV
-1112 AAGEEVTVE
+1112 A
-1121 AFADKF
+1121 
-1127 VVDEDMPR
+1127 VDEDMPR

-1211 AAALNGKLY
+1211 AASLNGKLY

-1257 GKLIIVD
+1257 GKLVIVD

>member
-1 MGTKWTN
+1 MGTKWTD

-38 IIAMVTDKDKP
+38 IIAMVTDKANP

-76 SKALMLDRNN
+76 SKALMADRTN

-110 VLKDNF
+110 ILKDNF

-136 KKDTVSEVINSY
+136 KKDTVGELINSY
-148 FEAGDEQFLEFMED
+148 FESGDEQFLEFMED

-177 DLYEKSMSN
+177 DLHEKSMSN
-186 VNPAKWLGDM
+186 VNPKKWLEDM
-196 LLDYKDITPDKIL
+196 LLDYKDIGADKIL
-209 DSVFFKKL
+209 DSVFFSKL

-230 AMRMALYYSD
+230 AMRMALYNSD

-264 EDFNE
+264 QDFNE

-280 RLPSIKKDRG
+280 RLPSVKKDRG
-290 IDDREKKKV
+290 IDDGEKKKV

-307 KYIKDIKEKFLNK
+307 KYIKDIREKFLNK
-320 SLDEYSQVLKL
+320 SLDEYCKVLNL

-340 KLTGEFMEEYLKVK
+340 KLTCEFTAEYLKVK
-354 KEKNIVDFAQVEQL
+354 REKNIVDFAQVEHL
-368 TYNILVKDGE
+368 AYDILVKDGE
-378 ITDTAKQ
+378 VTDTAKQ
-385 ISEDFYEILIDEY
+385 ISEDFSEILIDEY

-411 VSKKHKGINNIFM
+411 VSKKYKGINNIFM

-493 DEEQKLYLGAAYE
+493 DEEQKLHLGATYE
-506 DNDQCET
+506 DNDQCKT

-521 AKAEGS
+521 AKAEGL

-532 SGKANGNSISGASTS
+532 SGKVNENSTS
-547 EALTND
+547 VALTSD
-553 EFTEEAEGEED
+553 EFTEKAEDEED
-564 ELLDITYIEAEAG
+564 ELSDITYIEAEAS

-583 KELVANEQKVLDK
+583 KDLIAKEQKVLDK
-596 NTNTY
+596 NTGTY

-641 YFSAFEIRVLLAYLE
+641 YFSAFEIKVLLAYLE
-656 VIDNVRQDIPL
+656 IIDNVRQDIPL

-676 FNENELAQI
+676 FSENELAQI
-685 KGESKGSYFDGLNM
+685 KGENKGSYYDGLSM
-699 YNGYLNE
+699 YDGYLNE
-706 RVQRVLEDL
+706 KIKRVLEDL

-730 INTILIKTGFKDYL
+730 INTILIRTGFKDYL

-750 NKRLANVEMLLK
+750 NKRIANVEMLLK

-848 IDYIDKDKRIRYQ
+848 IDYIDKEKRIRYQ

-868 TIMGKEADRAEEI
+868 TIMGKEADRAEEL
-881 RVLYVALTRAKEK
+881 RVLYVALTRAREK

-948 YINSNSEDIG
+948 YINSNCGDMG

-973 SEAANAKFKVIN
+973 SGYANAKFKVIN
-985 LNDITYKA
+985 LNDITYKT

-1007 EHFNSD
+1007 EHFNSN
-1013 IVYDAATREIL
+1013 IVYDSATKEIL

-1054 SDDIEETVDS
+1054 SDDIEEVSDS
-1064 KVIDYSDNERKS
+1064 EVIDYSGDERKS
-1076 DPAEKATTEKI
+1076 APADELAI
-1087 VVGEAVEGK
+1087 GEVA
-1096 AVTEKIV
+1096 A
-1103 EDKTVTDEI
+1103 DE
-1112 AAGEEVTVE
+1112 
-1121 AFADKF
+1121 FA
-1127 VVDEDMPR
+1127 VDEDMPR
-1135 FLRGEEEINEGAK
+1135 FLREEEEVNEGAK

-1162 SKDIESLEATQEMI
+1162 SKDIESLEAVQEMI
-1176 EEIVRSGRI
+1176 EEIVRSGKI
-1185 SKEDADLVSPKKIFR
+1185 SKPDADLVSPKKVLE

-1211 AAALNGKLY
+1211 AAALCGKLY
-1220 REKQFVMGDAYNKI
+1220 REKQFVMGDAYNKVI
-1234 IKEVDSTEMV
+1234 EEVDSTEMV

-1257 GKLIIVD
+1257 GKLVIVD

-1276 EARYKTQLELYA
+1276 ESRYKTQLKLYA

-1301 KIIYSTKFGDELVL
+1301 KIIYSTKFGKELVL

>member
-38 IIAMVTDKDKP
+38 IIAMVTDKDEP

-76 SKALMLDRNN
+76 SKALMQDRNN

-110 VLKDNF
+110 ILKDNF

-299 VKFRDSAK
+299 VKFRESAK

-320 SLDEYSQVLKL
+320 SLDEYSRVLKL
-331 SYDNVAMLI
+331 SYDNVAMLL
-340 KLTGEFMEEYLKVK
+340 KLTCEFMEEYLKVK

-378 ITDTAKQ
+378 VTDTAKQ

-527 YIGEN
+527 YISEN
-532 SGKANGNSISGASTS
+532 SGKVNGNPISGGSTS
-547 EALTND
+547 ETSAND

-750 NKRLANVEMLLK
+750 NKRIANVEMLLK

-868 TIMGKEADRAEEI
+868 TIMGKEADRAEEL

-1024 EKRMSYRYP
+1024 ENRMSYRYP

-1064 KVIDYSDNERKS
+1064 KVMDYSDSERKS
-1076 DPAEKATTEKI
+1076 DSAEKATIEKI
-1087 VVGEAVEGK
+1087 
-1096 AVTEKIV
+1096 
-1103 EDKTVTDEI
+1103 
-1112 AAGEEVTVE
+1112 
-1121 AFADKF
+1121 

-1185 SKEDADLVSPKKIFR
+1185 SKADADLVSPKKIFR
-1200 FLNSKIGKRMK
+1200 FLNSNIGKRMK

-1276 EARYKTQLELYA
+1276 ETRYKTQLELYA

>member
-38 IIAMVTDKDKP
+38 IIAMVTDKDEP

-76 SKALMLDRNN
+76 SKALMQDRNN

-110 VLKDNF
+110 ILKDNF

-230 AMRMALYYSD
+230 AMRMALCYSD

-290 IDDREKKKV
+290 IEDREKKKV
-299 VKFRDSAK
+299 VKFRESAK

-320 SLDEYSQVLKL
+320 SLDEYSKVLKL

-378 ITDTAKQ
+378 VTDTAKQ

-444 EKFESYTAN
+444 EKFENYTAN

-527 YIGEN
+527 YISEN
-532 SGKANGNSISGASTS
+532 SGKVNGNPISGGSTS
-547 EALTND
+547 ETSAND

-750 NKRLANVEMLLK
+750 NKRIANVEMLLK

-868 TIMGKEADRAEEI
+868 TIMGKEADRAEEL

-1013 IVYDAATREIL
+1013 IVYDAATRKIL
-1024 EKRMSYRYP
+1024 ENRMSYRYP

-1064 KVIDYSDNERKS
+1064 KVMDYSDSERKS
-1076 DPAEKATTEKI
+1076 DQAEKATIEKI
-1087 VVGEAVEGK
+1087 
-1096 AVTEKIV
+1096 
-1103 EDKTVTDEI
+1103 
-1112 AAGEEVTVE
+1112 
-1121 AFADKF
+1121 

-1185 SKEDADLVSPKKIFR
+1185 SKADADLVSPKKIFR
-1200 FLNSKIGKRMK
+1200 FLNSNIGKRMK

-1276 EARYKTQLELYA
+1276 ETRYKTQLELYA

>member
-76 SKALMLDRNN
+76 SKALMQDRNN

-110 VLKDNF
+110 ILKDNF

-299 VKFRDSAK
+299 VKFRESAK

-320 SLDEYSQVLKL
+320 SLDEYSRVLKL
-331 SYDNVAMLI
+331 SYDNVAMLL
-340 KLTGEFMEEYLKVK
+340 KLTCEFMEEYLKVK

-378 ITDTAKQ
+378 VTDTAKQ

-527 YIGEN
+527 YISEN
-532 SGKANGNSISGASTS
+532 SGKVNGNPISGGSTS
-547 EALTND
+547 ETSAND

-750 NKRLANVEMLLK
+750 NKRIANVEMLLK

-848 IDYIDKDKRIRYQ
+848 IDYIDNDKRIRYQ

-868 TIMGKEADRAEEI
+868 TIMGKEADRAEEL

-1024 EKRMSYRYP
+1024 ENRMSYRYP

-1064 KVIDYSDNERKS
+1064 KVMDYSDSERKS
-1076 DPAEKATTEKI
+1076 DSAEKATIEKI
-1087 VVGEAVEGK
+1087 
-1096 AVTEKIV
+1096 
-1103 EDKTVTDEI
+1103 
-1112 AAGEEVTVE
+1112 
-1121 AFADKF
+1121 

-1185 SKEDADLVSPKKIFR
+1185 SKADADLVSPKKIFR
-1200 FLNSKIGKRMK
+1200 FLNSNIGKRMK

-1276 EARYKTQLELYA
+1276 ETRYKTQLELYA